1 MRAVTDVRVYVCVA
15 RVPAGFST
23 RASSQIRDAM
33 YSSRG
38 RSSMR
43 PHIGQCLGV
52 CVCARMSSRF
62 SLRSAVVAIRKLA
75 FTE

>member
-52 CVCARMSSRF
+52 CVCVCVRACLHDSVCV
-62 SLRSAVVAIRKLA
+62 LQ
-75 FTE
+75 